1 MIIDNAECV
10 WTARDKIADQL
21 TGEWTV
27 WSAATR
33 LIFWTLTVGSAT
45 VLAWTL
51 TASAIVR
58 ITGVARQTIAT
69 AAMVFRHAARIRG
82 AGETVAER
90 HTFEYAKRVRPAS
103 LTRMA
108 IVVAYAI
115 GHRRLL
121 ARRQY
126 RIPLVA
132 VLTLTGGMTGYNVR
146 LAFLISAAHHFAA
159 GIYAIAYTTV

>member
-1 MIIDNAECV
+1 MIIDDAERV
-10 WTARDKIADQL
+10 RTAGDEIADQL
-21 TGEWTV
+21 TGERTI

-33 LIFWTLTVGSAT
+33 LILCTFAVGGAT
-45 VLAWTL
+45 VLARAL
-51 TASAIVR
+51 TAPAIVR

-69 AAMVFRHAARIRG
+69 AVMVFRHAAGIRG
-82 AGETVAER
+82 AGETVAKR
-90 HTFEYAKRVRPAS
+90 HTFEHAERVRSAS

-126 RIPLVA
+126 RIPLIA
-132 VLTLTGGMTGYNVR
+132 VLTLTGSMTGYNVR
-146 LAFLISAAHHFAA
+146 LAFLISAAHHVAA
-159 GIYAIAYTTV
+159 RIHAVTYTTV